1 MKKNKAVF
9 IIPTLQGNG
18 AERFVLNIYNGLTE
32 LKNYECHIICFEDRI
47 EYQVPDELNLH
58 IVKLPKIK
66 GIKALFKR
74 KYQAQFAEK
83 YIQNNIGSPDLILSN
98 LTEAD
103 KITRYFNLSNVY
115 HVIHS
120 TTSIEHLKSRTGFKR
135 YLAKRK
141 LESIYSKHD
150 RVCVSKGA
158 AEDLNINFSL
168 PGSNHVIYN
177 PVNVCEIKAL
187 SQQSASPFADDD
199 YLIHIGKF
207 NDAKRHD
214 RLIRA
219 YHLANINK
227 KLVLVGKGPKEQ
239 QARSLVSELGL
250 QDKVVFAGHQ
260 QNPYP
265 TLAASQG
272 LILSSDYEGLS
283 YVILEAL
290 ALNVPAISTDC
301 NNGPRE
307 ILPASALSQ
316 LDDQSLAKK
325 IIQLSNTPHDF
336 QLSLG
341 AQFLTE
347 HAIEQYSKLA

>member
-32 LKNYECHIICFEDRI
+32 LKNYECHIVCFEDRI

-83 YIQNNIGSPDLILSN
+83 YIQNNIGTPDLILSN

-103 KITRYFNLSNVY
+103 KITRYFNLPNVY

-150 RVCVSKGA
+150 RVCVSKGVA
-158 AEDLNINFSL
+158 RDLDSNFTL
-168 PGSNHVIYN
+168 PGANHVIYN
-177 PVNVCEIKAL
+177 PINIDEIKTL
-187 SQQSASPFADDD
+187 SQQDTSPFTGND

-227 KLVLVGKGPKEQ
+227 KLVLLGKGPKLEST
-239 QARSLVSELGL
+239 RNLVRELDL
-250 QDKVVFAGHQ
+250 QDKVVFAGHL

-272 LILSSDYEGLS
+272 LILSSDYEGLPT
-283 YVILEAL
+283 VILEAL
-290 ALNVPAISTDC
+290 CLGIPVVSTDC
-301 NNGPRE
+301 NSGPRE
-307 ILPASALSQ
+307 ILHKNALSE
-316 LDDQSLAKK
+316 LDDQALAKR
-325 IIQLSNTPHDF
+325 IVQLADAPHNF
-336 QLSLG
+336 QLVLG
-341 AQFLTE
+341 EHFQTEQVVAQY
-347 HAIEQYSKLA
+347 IKLP

>member
-32 LKNYECHIICFEDRI
+32 LKKYECHIICFEDRV

-74 KYQAQFAEK
+74 KYQAQFVES
-83 YIQNNIGSPDLILSN
+83 YIQDNIGTPSLILSN

-103 KITRYFNLSNVY
+103 KITRYFNLPSVY

-141 LESIYSKHD
+141 LERIYSKHD
-150 RVCVSKGA
+150 RVCVSKGVA
-158 AEDLNINFSL
+158 KDLNNNFTL
-168 PGSNHVIYN
+168 PGTNHVIYN
-177 PVNVCEIKAL
+177 PINTNEIKTL
-187 SQQSASPFADDD
+187 SQKDKSPFTGND

-227 KLVLVGKGPKEQ
+227 KLVLLGKGPKLESAQ
-239 QARSLVSELGL
+239 SLVRELGL
-250 QDKVVFAGHQ
+250 QDKVIFAGHL

-272 LILSSDYEGLS
+272 LVLSSDYEGLPT
-283 YVILEAL
+283 VILEAL
-290 ALNVPAISTDC
+290 CLGIPVVSTDC
-301 NNGPRE
+301 NSGPRE
-307 ILPASALSQ
+307 ILHKNALSQ
-316 LDDQSLAKK
+316 LNDQSLAKK
-325 IIQLSNTPHDF
+325 IVQLANAPHDF
-336 QLSLG
+336 QLALG
-341 AQFLTE
+341 ENFQTEQVVAQY
-347 HAIEQYSKLA
+347 IKLS